1 MAWLI
6 EFQKAAEVDLAKLD
20 KEVRRQVVC
29 KLEWLVENF
38 ENVVPQNLGGEFKD
52 FYKLRAGDWRIKY
65 KVNWNGKKIIV
76 CYIDHRSRAYQI
88 RK

>member
-38 ENVVPQNLGGEFKD
+38 ENVVPQNLGGLI
-52 FYKLRAGDWRIKY
+52 YKFA
-65 KVNWNGKKIIV
+65 
-76 CYIDHRSRAYQI
+76 RSIMIA
-88 RK
+88 